1 MAGGGVI
8 PEKSAK
14 LSFTSHMASR
24 TWIVTG
30 GAGFIGSNFVRRAAE
45 DTSRRLVVFDALTY
59 AGHLESLSGLIDDE
73 RVRFVKG
80 DIADRDAVRKLVAEC
95 RPQAIVNFAAESHV
109 DRSIDGPGDFVRT
122 NVNGTFEL
130 LEAARAHL
138 ANGSDEAR
146 KTFRFLHVS
155 TDEVYGSLGDTGAF
169 REDTPYAPNSPYSA
183 SKASA
188 DHLVR
193 AWHETYGLPAIIT
206 NCSNNYGPYQFPE
219 KLIPLMIM
227 NALEGKNLPI
237 YGDGGN
243 IRDWLFV
250 TDHCDAILAAIEK
263 GRVGEKYNVG
273 GNSERTNLQVVD
285 ALCATLEAE
294 RPATSNAAL
303 KARGLS
309 SYSGLKTFVK
319 DRPGHD
325 RRYAIDASKIR
336 RELGFE
342 PKHDFESGLRATV
355 RWYLDNTAWS
365 AAVTKG
371 KYDRERLGHAATA

>member
-1 MAGGGVI
+1 MQTA
-8 PEKSAK
+8 
-14 LSFTSHMASR
+14 

-30 GAGFIGSNFVRRAAE
+30 GAGFIGSNFVRRAVE
-45 DTSRRLVVFDALTY
+45 TTPHRIVVFDALTY
-59 AGHLESLSGLIDDE
+59 AGHLESLDGLVDGD
-73 RVRFVKG
+73 RVRFVRG
-80 DIADRDAVRKLVAEC
+80 DIADRDAVRRVFADAD
-95 RPQAIVNFAAESHV
+95 PAAVVNFAAESHV

-130 LEAARAHL
+130 LEAARARL
-138 ANGSDEAR
+138 AGASDAAR
-146 KTFRFLHVS
+146 SAFRFLHVS

-193 AWHETYGLPAIIT
+193 AWHETYGLPAVVT

-250 TDHCDAILAAIEK
+250 TDHCDAILAALAK
-263 GRVGEKYNVG
+263 GRPGEKYNVG

-285 ALCATLEAE
+285 ALCAALEAL
-294 RPATSNAAL
+294 RPAASNRAL
-303 KARGLS
+303 QVRGLE
-309 SYSGLKTFVK
+309 SYAGLKTFVK

-342 PKHDFESGLRATV
+342 PKHDFETGLEATV
-355 RWYLDNTAWS
+355 RWYLDNAGWS
-365 AAVTKG
+365 ASVTRG
-371 KYDRERLGHAATA
+371 KYERERLGQAARV